1 MRFEGRVAAPQLAT
15 LGSVMRFEGRVA
27 IITGASGAIGAA
39 TARLLARE
47 GANLCLADNRPDG
60 GLAAELRQD
69 GRQVLE
75 QPLEVRDTAS
85 IRAMVDRTLASLGRV
100 DVLVNVAGVTSQ
112 GSAESLAEAE
122 WDRVLGINL
131 KGVFFCC
138 QSVIAPMR
146 HRKYGRI
153 VNIGSILGKNGG
165 NPRPWLDRDEQRRA
179 GNVAYG
185 AAKAGVHAITSYLAK
200 ELASDGITVNAVA
213 PGPIA
218 SSMTAAFPD
227 TLRAL
232 IPVGRLGEPSEV
244 AEAIAFLAS
253 DAAGF
258 ITGEILDIN
267 GGAWCD

>member
-1 MRFEGRVAAPQLAT
+1 
-15 LGSVMRFEGRVA
+15 MRFEGRVA
-27 IITGASGAIGAA
+27 IITGASGAIGSA

-47 GANLCLADNRPDG
+47 GANLCLADNRPAE
-60 GLAAELRQD
+60 GLAAELRQG
-69 GRQVLE
+69 GRRIIE
-75 QPLEVRDTAS
+75 QPLDVRDTAS
-85 IRAMVDRTLASLGRV
+85 IRAMVDRTLESLGRV
-100 DVLVNVAGVTSQ
+100 DVLVNVAGITSH
-112 GSAESLAEAE
+112 GSAEGLAEAE

-146 HRKYGRI
+146 RQKYGRI
-153 VNIGSILGKNGG
+153 VNIGSILAKNGG
-165 NPRPWLDRDEQRRA
+165 NPRPWLDRGEQRGA

-185 AAKAGVHAITSYLAK
+185 AAKAGVHAVTSYLAK

-218 SSMTAAFPD
+218 SSMTTSFPD

-232 IPVGRLGEPSEV
+232 IPVGRLGDPSEV

-258 ITGEILDIN
+258 ITGEVLDIN